1 MSQQLPETGASD
13 VEVTADDDPGTP
25 DLMKVDKLRNGGGR
39 AFRSAERGDYTAI
52 ERSAGYDAQSDLAL
66 PTADSTPAVDAFAPY
81 AGELVPDAA
90 PAGYDLGRDVGA
102 SSADVVPKKKHWW
115 KRS

>member
-39 AFRSAERGDYTAI
+39 AFRSAERG
-52 ERSAGYDAQSDLAL
+52 SDLAL